1 MKRITIS
8 LCILGFALTA
18 KAQVGVNTTNPRGIF
33 NVDGSQNNTNTTVPA
48 TVVAESKDDVVVEA
62 GGNVGIGTSDPT
74 VKLEIQTGGTATAPV
89 AGVKIVDG
97 TEGTGKTLT
106 SDTNGNATWKESEI
120 TTVERNIS
128 AASYRTFLPI
138 DHTYYYTNQSIT
150 LPPGKWM
157 VWVSGYFGANNYSIH
172 SFQDNKYLLLSTN
185 ASTEAF
191 YNSEQSITVYAVEQ
205 EWIYIYGYIRISNTS
220 TVATTYYLKASDDK
234 PGHFFDFW
242 PLHTGS
248 MWAMKMS
255 Q

>member
-97 TEGTGKTLT
+97 TQGLGKVLT
-106 SDTNGNATWKESEI
+106 SDTNGNATWGN
-120 TTVERNIS
+120 TVVTAFANS
-128 AASYRTFLPI
+128 WTSYAGVFSNPFNGINGSGLP
-138 DHTYYYTNQSIT
+138 T
-150 LPPGKWM
+150 G
-157 VWVSGYFGANNYSIH
+157 
-172 SFQDNKYLLLSTN
+172 
-185 ASTEAF
+185 
-191 YNSEQSITVYAVEQ
+191 ITVTIPEKGWYFFRTGIDLYSACNDYSL
-205 EWIYIYGYIRISNTS
+205 YINGIGDVWKSYCGGGTAYMVPRDQTR
-220 TVATTYYLKASDDK
+220 VLYFATPGTYSVLGAKTHSIVPTMSANPTFYL
-234 PGHFFDFW
+234 DFV
-242 PLHTGS
+242 
-248 MWAMKMS
+248 KF
-255 Q
+255 QN